1 MAVWTAGEII
11 RTVGIQRIP
20 RESCWVTV
28 QCRASEIIT
37 SGSLLYVGVNMSS
50 AMLADGRQLDARM
63 HVTLFNGRVVH
74 APTERIQRY
83 VTEALLQLLSS
94 EPITNRWRA
103 DADF

>member
-1 MAVWTAGEII
+1 MV
-11 RTVGIQRIP
+11 RSNRI
-20 RESCWVTV
+20 
-28 QCRASEIIT
+28 
-37 SGSLLYVGVNMSS
+37 GSLEGGEDPQHCWNPKDPETVLPGVKMSG
-50 AMLADGRQLDARM
+50 AILADGRQLDARM

-83 VTEALLQLLSS
+83 ATEALLQLLSS